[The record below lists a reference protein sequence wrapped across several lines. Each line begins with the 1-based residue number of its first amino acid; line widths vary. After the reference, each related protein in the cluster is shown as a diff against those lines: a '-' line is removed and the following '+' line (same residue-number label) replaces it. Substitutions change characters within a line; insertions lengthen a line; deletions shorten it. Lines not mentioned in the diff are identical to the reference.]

1 MSFSLI
7 DLVKRLLKNSWW
19 ILILG
24 IVMGASL
31 YTYAKHSVLTAY
43 TAERYVI
50 VAKSNTGVKDPNS
63 RVQADQMLINTY
75 KKIASDPSVVNQAK
89 KLSTV
94 SVTKKEIVSA
104 ITVSQ
109 PDQTLMMRFSAS
121 AATAKKSVAIANAYA
136 KAFSIEGRKLYP
148 DMAKP
153 LLLSSAKKADVLS
166 GTVYSPKKLTV
177 FGFAFGITLGAFIVL
192 LTGIFQNYKRM
203 MTKTTK

>member
-24 IVMGASL
+24 IALGASL

-50 VAKSNTGVKDPNS
+50 VAKNNTGVKDPNS
-63 RVQADQMLINTY
+63 RVQADQILINTY

-89 KLSTV
+89 KLSAV

-104 ITVSQ
+104 ITISQ

-136 KAFSIEGRKLYP
+136 KAFSIEGSKLYP

-166 GTVYSPKKLTV
+166 GTVYSPKKLAV

>member
-24 IVMGASL
+24 IVVGASL
-31 YTYAKHSVLTAY
+31 YTYAKHYVLTAY

-50 VAKSNTGVKDPNS
+50 VGVKDQDPNS
-63 RVQADQMLINTY
+63 RLQADQMLINTY
-75 KKIASDPSVVNQAK
+75 EKIASDPSVVNQAK

-94 SVTKKEIVSA
+94 SVTGKEIVSA

-121 AATAKKSVAIANAYA
+121 TATAKKSVAIANAYA
-136 KAFSIEGRKLYP
+136 KAFSIEGSKLYP

-153 LLLSSAKKADVLS
+153 LLLSSAKKADVSS

>member
-24 IVMGASL
+24 IVLGTSL
-31 YTYAKHSVLTAY
+31 FTYAKHSVLTAY

-50 VAKSNTGVKDPNS
+50 VAKDNTGVKDPNS

-75 KKIASDPSVVNQAK
+75 KKIASDSSVVNQAK

-136 KAFSIEGRKLYP
+136 KAFSIEGSKLYP

-166 GTVYSPKKLTV
+166 GTVYSPKKLAV

>member
-19 ILILG
+19 IFILG
-24 IVMGASL
+24 IVLGASL
-31 YTYAKHSVLTAY
+31 FTYAKHSVLTAY

-50 VAKSNTGVKDPNS
+50 VAKDNTGVKDPNS
-63 RVQADQMLINTY
+63 RVQADQVLINTY
-75 KKIASDPSVVNQAK
+75 KKIASDSSVVNQAK

-136 KAFSIEGRKLYP
+136 KAFSIEGSKLYP

-166 GTVYSPKKLTV
+166 GTVYSPKKLAV

>member
-24 IVMGASL
+24 IVVGASL
-31 YTYAKHSVLTAY
+31 FTYAKHSVLTAY

-50 VAKSNTGVKDPNS
+50 VAKDNTGVKDPNS

-75 KKIASDPSVVNQAK
+75 KKIASDSSVVNQAK

-136 KAFSIEGRKLYP
+136 KAFSIEGSKLYP

-166 GTVYSPKKLTV
+166 GTVYSPKKLAV

>member
-136 KAFSIEGRKLYP
+136 KAFSIEGSKLYP

-166 GTVYSPKKLTV
+166 GTVYSPKKLAV
-177 FGFAFGITLGAFIVL
+177 FGFGFGITLGAFIIL

>member
-19 ILILG
+19 IFILG

-75 KKIASDPSVVNQAK
+75 KKIASDPSIVNQAK

-136 KAFSIEGRKLYP
+136 KAFSIEGSKLYP

>member
-7 DLVKRLLKNSWW
+7 NLVKRLLKNSWW

-24 IVMGASL
+24 IVVGASL

-136 KAFSIEGRKLYP
+136 KAFSIEGSKLYP

-166 GTVYSPKKLTV
+166 GTVYSPKKLAV
-177 FGFAFGITLGAFIVL
+177 FGFGFGITLGAFIIL

>member
-24 IVMGASL
+24 IALGASL

-50 VAKSNTGVKDPNS
+50 VAKNNTGVKDPNS
-63 RVQADQMLINTY
+63 RVQADQILINTY

-89 KLSTV
+89 KLSAV

-104 ITVSQ
+104 ITISQ

-136 KAFSIEGRKLYP
+136 KAFSIEGSKLYP

-166 GTVYSPKKLTV
+166 GTVYSPKKLAV
-177 FGFAFGITLGAFIVL
+177 FGFSFGVILGSFIVL
-192 LTGIFQNYKRM
+192 IMGIFQNYKQLK
-203 MTKTTK
+203 KTIK

>member
-24 IVMGASL
+24 IVIGASL

-50 VAKSNTGVKDPNS
+50 VAKDNTGVKDPNS

-89 KLSTV
+89 NISTV
-94 SVTKKEIVSA
+94 SVTKKEIVNA

-136 KAFSIEGRKLYP
+136 KAFSIEGSKLYP

-166 GTVYSPKKLTV
+166 GTVYSPKKLAV

>member
-24 IVMGASL
+24 IVVGASL

-50 VAKSNTGVKDPNS
+50 VAKDNTGVKDPNS

-75 KKIASDPSVVNQAK
+75 KKIASDPSVVDQAR

-94 SVTKKEIVSA
+94 SVTKKEIVNA

-136 KAFSIEGRKLYP
+136 KAFSIEGSKLYP

-166 GTVYSPKKLTV
+166 GTVYSPKKLAV
-177 FGFAFGITLGAFIVL
+177 FGFAFGITLGAFIVM

>member
-31 YTYAKHSVLTAY
+31 YTYAKHSVLMAY

-136 KAFSIEGRKLYP
+136 KAFSIEGSKLYP

-166 GTVYSPKKLTV
+166 GTVYSPKKLAV
-177 FGFAFGITLGAFIVL
+177 FGFAFGITLGAFIIL

>member
-121 AATAKKSVAIANAYA
+121 AATAKKSVVIANAYA
-136 KAFSIEGRKLYP
+136 KAFSIEGSKLYP

-166 GTVYSPKKLTV
+166 GTVYSPKKLAV
-177 FGFAFGITLGAFIVL
+177 FGFAFGITLGAFIIL

>member
-24 IVMGASL
+24 IALGASL

-50 VAKSNTGVKDPNS
+50 VAKNNTGVKDPNS
-63 RVQADQMLINTY
+63 RVQADQILINTY

-104 ITVSQ
+104 ITISQ

-136 KAFSIEGRKLYP
+136 KAFSIEGSKLYP

-166 GTVYSPKKLTV
+166 GTVYSPKKLAV

>member
-24 IVMGASL
+24 IVVGASL
-31 YTYAKHSVLTAY
+31 FTYAKHSVLTAY

-50 VAKSNTGVKDPNS
+50 VAKDNTGVKDPNS

-136 KAFSIEGRKLYP
+136 KAFSIEGSKLYP

-166 GTVYSPKKLTV
+166 GTVYSPKKLAV

>member
-136 KAFSIEGRKLYP
+136 KAFSIEGSKLYP

-166 GTVYSPKKLTV
+166 GTVYSPKKLTA

>member
-7 DLVKRLLKNSWW
+7 NLVKRLLKNSWW

-24 IVMGASL
+24 IVVGASL

-136 KAFSIEGRKLYP
+136 KAFSIEGSKLYS

-166 GTVYSPKKLTV
+166 GTVYSPKKLAV
-177 FGFAFGITLGAFIVL
+177 FGFAFGITLGAFIIL

>member
-24 IVMGASL
+24 IVVGASL
-31 YTYAKHSVLTAY
+31 YTYAKHYVLTAY

-121 AATAKKSVAIANAYA
+121 TATAKKSVAIANAYA
-136 KAFSIEGRKLYP
+136 KAFSSEGSKLYP

-177 FGFAFGITLGAFIVL
+177 FGFAFGITLGAFIIL

>member
-7 DLVKRLLKNSWW
+7 DLVKRLLKSSWW

-24 IVMGASL
+24 IVVGASL

-50 VAKSNTGVKDPNS
+50 VAKDNTGVKDPNS

-75 KKIASDPSVVNQAK
+75 KKIASDPSVVNQAR

-136 KAFSIEGRKLYP
+136 KAFSIEGSKLYP

-166 GTVYSPKKLTV
+166 GTVYSPKKLAV
-177 FGFAFGITLGAFIVL
+177 FGFAFGITLGAFIVM

>member
-24 IVMGASL
+24 IVVGASL
-31 YTYAKHSVLTAY
+31 FTYAKHSVLTAY

-50 VAKSNTGVKDPNS
+50 VAKNNTGVKDPNS
-63 RVQADQMLINTY
+63 RVQADQILINTY

-104 ITVSQ
+104 ITISQ

-136 KAFSIEGRKLYP
+136 KAFSIEGSKLYP

-166 GTVYSPKKLTV
+166 GTVYSPKKLAV
-177 FGFAFGITLGAFIVL
+177 FGFSFGVILGSFIVL
-192 LTGIFQNYKRM
+192 IMGIFQNYKQLK
-203 MTKTTK
+203 KTIK

>member
-24 IVMGASL
+24 IVLGASL
-31 YTYAKHSVLTAY
+31 FTYAKHSVLTAY

-50 VAKSNTGVKDPNS
+50 VAKDNTGVKDPNS

-136 KAFSIEGRKLYP
+136 KAFSIEGSKLYP

-166 GTVYSPKKLTV
+166 GTVYSPKKLAV
-177 FGFAFGITLGAFIVL
+177 FGFAFGVILGSFIVL
-192 LTGIFQNYKRM
+192 IMGIFQNYQQLK
-203 MTKTTK
+203 KQ

>member
-24 IVMGASL
+24 IVVGASL
-31 YTYAKHSVLTAY
+31 FTYAKHSVLTAY

-50 VAKSNTGVKDPNS
+50 VAKNNTGVKDPNS
-63 RVQADQMLINTY
+63 RVQADQILINTY

-104 ITVSQ
+104 ITISQ

-136 KAFSIEGRKLYP
+136 KAFSIEGSKLYP

-153 LLLSSAKKADVLS
+153 LLLSSAKKADELS
-166 GTVYSPKKLTV
+166 GTVYSPKKLAV
-177 FGFAFGITLGAFIVL
+177 FGFSFGVILGSFIVL
-192 LTGIFQNYKRM
+192 IMGIFQNYKQLK
-203 MTKTTK
+203 KTIK

>member
-43 TAERYVI
+43 TAERYII

-136 KAFSIEGRKLYP
+136 KAFSIEGSKLYP

>member
-24 IVMGASL
+24 IVVGASL
-31 YTYAKHSVLTAY
+31 YTYAKHYVLTAY

-50 VAKSNTGVKDPNS
+50 VGQDPNS
-63 RVQADQMLINTY
+63 GVQADQLLINTY
-75 KKIASDPSVVNQAK
+75 EKIARDPSVVNKAK

-94 SVTKKEIVSA
+94 SVTEKEIVSA

-121 AATAKKSVAIANAYA
+121 TATAKKSVAIANAYA
-136 KAFSIEGRKLYP
+136 KAFSSEGSKLYP

-153 LLLSSAKKADVLS
+153 LLLSSAKKANVLS
-166 GTVYSPKKLTV
+166 GAVYSPKKLTV

>member
-24 IVMGASL
+24 IVVGASL
-31 YTYAKHSVLTAY
+31 YTYAKHFVLTAY

-50 VAKSNTGVKDPNS
+50 VGVKDQDPNS
-63 RVQADQMLINTY
+63 RLQADQMLINTY
-75 KKIASDPSVVNQAK
+75 EKIARDPSVVNQAK

-94 SVTKKEIVSA
+94 SVTEKEIVSA

-121 AATAKKSVAIANAYA
+121 TATAKKSVAIANAYA
-136 KAFSIEGRKLYP
+136 KAFSIEGSKLYP

-153 LLLSSAKKADVLS
+153 LLLSSAKKADVSS

>member
-24 IVMGASL
+24 IVVGASL
-31 YTYAKHSVLTAY
+31 YTYAKHYVLTAY

-50 VAKSNTGVKDPNS
+50 VGVKDQDPNS
-63 RVQADQMLINTY
+63 RLQADRMLINTY
-75 KKIASDPSVVNQAK
+75 EKIARDPSVVNQAK

-94 SVTKKEIVSA
+94 SVTEKEIVSA

-121 AATAKKSVAIANAYA
+121 TATAKKSVAIANAYA
-136 KAFSIEGRKLYP
+136 KAFSIEGSKLYP

-153 LLLSSAKKADVLS
+153 LLLSSAKKADVSS

>member
-24 IVMGASL
+24 IVVGASL
-31 YTYAKHSVLTAY
+31 FTYAKHSVLTAY

-50 VAKSNTGVKDPNS
+50 VAKDNTGVKDPNS

-75 KKIASDPSVVNQAK
+75 KKIASDSSVVNQAK

-136 KAFSIEGRKLYP
+136 KAFSIEGSKLYP

-166 GTVYSPKKLTV
+166 GTVYSPKKLAV
-177 FGFAFGITLGAFIVL
+177 FGFAFGITLGVFIVL

>member
-24 IVMGASL
+24 IVVGASL
-31 YTYAKHSVLTAY
+31 YTYAKHYVLTAY

-50 VAKSNTGVKDPNS
+50 VGVKGQDPNS
-63 RVQADQMLINTY
+63 RVQVNQMLIKTY
-75 KKIASDPSVVNQAK
+75 EKIASDPSVVNQAK

-94 SVTKKEIVSA
+94 SVTEKEIISA

-121 AATAKKSVAIANAYA
+121 TATAKNSVAIANEYA
-136 KAFSIEGRKLYP
+136 KAFSIEGSKLYP

-153 LLLSSAKKADVLS
+153 LLLSSAKKADVFS

>member
-24 IVMGASL
+24 IALGASL

-50 VAKSNTGVKDPNS
+50 VAKNNTGVKDPNS
-63 RVQADQMLINTY
+63 RVQADQILINTY

-89 KLSTV
+89 KLSAV

-104 ITVSQ
+104 IKISQ

-136 KAFSIEGRKLYP
+136 KAFSIEGSKLYP

-166 GTVYSPKKLTV
+166 GTVYSPKKLAV

>member
-24 IVMGASL
+24 IVVGASL

-136 KAFSIEGRKLYP
+136 KAFSIEGSKLYP

>member
-7 DLVKRLLKNSWW
+7 NLVKRLLKNSWW

-24 IVMGASL
+24 IVVGASL

-50 VAKSNTGVKDPNS
+50 VGVKGQDPNS
-63 RVQADQMLINTY
+63 RVQVNQMLIKTY
-75 KKIASDPSVVNQAK
+75 EKIASDPSVVNQAK

-94 SVTKKEIVSA
+94 SVTEKEIISA

-121 AATAKKSVAIANAYA
+121 TATAKKSVAIANAYA
-136 KAFSIEGRKLYP
+136 KAFSIEGSKLYP

-153 LLLSSAKKADVLS
+153 LLLSSAKKANVLS

>member
-24 IVMGASL
+24 IALGASL

-50 VAKSNTGVKDPNS
+50 VAKDNTGVKDPNS
-63 RVQADQMLINTY
+63 RVQADQILINTY

-104 ITVSQ
+104 ITISQ

-136 KAFSIEGRKLYP
+136 KAFSIEGSKLYP

-166 GTVYSPKKLTV
+166 GTVYSPKKLAV

>member
-7 DLVKRLLKNSWW
+7 NLVKRLLKNSWW

-24 IVMGASL
+24 IVVGASL

-50 VAKSNTGVKDPNS
+50 VGVKGQDPNS
-63 RVQADQMLINTY
+63 RVQVNQMLIKTY
-75 KKIASDPSVVNQAK
+75 EKIASDPSVVNQAK

-94 SVTKKEIVSA
+94 SVTEKEIISA

-121 AATAKKSVAIANAYA
+121 TATAKKSVAIANAYA
-136 KAFSIEGRKLYP
+136 KAFSIEGSKLYP

-153 LLLSSAKKADVLS
+153 LLLSSAKKANVLS
-166 GTVYSPKKLTV
+166 GAVYSPKKLTV

>member
-24 IVMGASL
+24 IVLGASL

-50 VAKSNTGVKDPNS
+50 VAKNNTGVKDPNS
-63 RVQADQMLINTY
+63 RVQADQILINTY

-136 KAFSIEGRKLYP
+136 KAFSIEGSKLYP

-166 GTVYSPKKLTV
+166 GTVYSPKKLAV

>member
-24 IVMGASL
+24 IVMGVSL

-136 KAFSIEGRKLYP
+136 KAFSIEGSKLYP

-166 GTVYSPKKLTV
+166 GTVYSPKKLAV
-177 FGFAFGITLGAFIVL
+177 FGFAFGITLGAFIIL

>member
-136 KAFSIEGRKLYP
+136 KAFSIEGSKLYP

>member
-19 ILILG
+19 IIVLG
-24 IVMGASL
+24 VVIGASL

-50 VAKSNTGVKDPNS
+50 VSKDNTDAKDPNS

-75 KKIASDPSVVNQAK
+75 KKIANDAAIVSTAK
-89 KLSTV
+89 TLSAV
-94 SVTKKEIVSA
+94 PVTKKEIINA

-136 KAFSIEGRKLYP
+136 KAFTTEGKKLYP
-148 DMAKP
+148 DMANP
-153 LLLSSAKKADVLS
+153 VLLSSAKKADVLS
-166 GTVYSPKKLTV
+166 GTIYSPKKLAI
-177 FGFAFGITLGAFIVL
+177 FGFAFGITLGAFIIL
-192 LTGIFQNYKRM
+192 LTGIFQNYKRL

>member
-24 IVMGASL
+24 IAMGASL

-50 VAKSNTGVKDPNS
+50 VAKDNTGVKDPNS

-75 KKIASDPSVVNQAK
+75 KKIASDPLVVNQAK
-89 KLSTV
+89 KLSKV
-94 SVTKKEIVSA
+94 SVTKKEIINA
-104 ITVSQ
+104 ITISQ
-109 PDQTLMMRFSAS
+109 PDQTLMMHFTAS

-136 KAFSIEGRKLYP
+136 QAFSVEGSKLYP

-153 LLLSSAKKADVLS
+153 QLLSAAKKADVQS
-166 GTVYSPKKLTV
+166 GTVYSPKKLAV
-177 FGFAFGITLGAFIVL
+177 FGLAFGITLGVFIVL
-192 LTGIFQNYKRM
+192 LTGIFQNYKLM